1 MKRLP
6 LIVLSIIFSLLMSAP
21 VQAGGPF
28 GGGSTLGVGIGL
40 GVSGGN
46 LNLIAPTTSVLGGV
60 VSLVCSAGQAITG
73 IGTDG
78 SITCGSVG
86 AGFTTP
92 TTGSSF
98 GNVTASGSLTGTNVT
113 AVGINAGAADTSGSN
128 NTLYGFDAGTALTT
142 GAENVAIG
150 SNALLGATSSANDN
164 IAIGYNALQHTA
176 PGIDNVAIGHEAL
189 KHSNASNYNIAI
201 GSTAGSANTGGPI
214 VAIGYGAL
222 AAEAAGNSGGN
233 VAIGHQSFNQLSGA
247 ARSNNTGV
255 GYGTGNSNTAAT
267 GVNDDSFFG
276 ANAGVSGG
284 QWSFCGAFGSGAVC
298 TANHQIAIG
307 TSSETVSIPGSI
319 TPKTGSAYS
328 NAPEMTLSGTV
339 SGLSLS
345 SAVWIASGKTTRALT
360 VENLEAGA
368 SVFSVCSPNPTI
380 TLYDCVADA
389 TCATSPVSAGTV
401 TITAANTTA
410 DGTSLGTIPAGH
422 YWLLKITAG
431 TCTSVSLWANAQV
444 AMQ

>member
-1 MKRLP
+1 MKK
-6 LIVLSIIFSLLMSAP
+6 LSLFLALLLSFNAN
-21 VQAGGPF
+21 AGGF
-28 GGGSTLGVGIGL
+28 VGGGSTLGVGTGL

-46 LNLIAPTTSVLGGV
+46 LNLQPAGASTIGGV
-60 VSLVCSAGQAITG
+60 ESV
-73 IGTDG
+73 
-78 SITCGSVG
+78 TCGAGSFITTYSTAGVPTCAVAG
-86 AGFTTP
+86 GGFTTP
-92 TTGSSF
+92 TTGSTF
-98 GNVTASGSLTGTNVT
+98 GNVTASGSLTGINVS
-113 AVGINAGAADTSGSN
+113 AVGINAGAGDTSGAN
-128 NTLYGFDAGTALTT
+128 NTLFGFDAGTALTT

-164 IAIGYNALQHTA
+164 IAIGFNALQHTT

-189 KHSNASNYNIAI
+189 KNSTGSNYNIAI

-222 AAEAAGNSGGN
+222 ASEAAGNAGGN
-233 VAIGHQSFNQLSGA
+233 VAIGHQALNQLSGA
-247 ARSNNTGV
+247 ARSNNTAV
-255 GYGTGNSNTAAT
+255 GYGAGNSGTASTAGNDNTF
-267 GVNDDSFFG
+267 VG
-276 ANAGVSGG
+276 ANTSVSGG
-284 QWSFCGAFGSGAVC
+284 QWTNCGAFGSGAVC
-298 TANHQIAIG
+298 TASHQIAIG

-431 TCTSVSLWANAQV
+431 ACTSVSLWANAQV